1 MLQENAEDRGV
12 RSEIKKR
19 KRTSSN
25 LVKVLI
31 DTVILAIEMNA
42 SMLSVQDIHE
52 RVAKY
57 IEIPE
62 NWRST
67 NYEFEFVECISFV
80 LKTELMTEL
89 RKSAFHSLIIIDES
103 TDICVQK
110 MMIIYFKYLP
120 ETEIVCKT
128 IFGGIVKLYVIA
140 SLLWKQ

>member
-1 MLQENAEDRGV
+1 MLQESAEDRSV
-12 RSEIKKR
+12 RLGIKKR
-19 KRTSSN
+19 KRSSSN

-67 NYEFEFVECISFV
+67 NYAFEFVECISFV
-80 LKTELMTEL
+80 LKPELMIEL
-89 RKSAFHSLIIIDES
+89 RKSAFHSLIIDES

-110 MMIIYFKYLP
+110 MMIVYFKYLP